1 MVSGDVTTY
10 GPYNIGN
17 LADIKTNLEAG
28 TVAAGDNISV
38 AQISENEFYIIR
50 IEA

>member
-1 MVSGDVTTY
+1 MATGDVTTY

-17 LADIKTNLEAG
+17 LADIKADLEAG
-28 TVAAGDNISV
+28 TVAAGDNVSV
-38 AQISENEFYIIR
+38 AQISEHEFYIIR